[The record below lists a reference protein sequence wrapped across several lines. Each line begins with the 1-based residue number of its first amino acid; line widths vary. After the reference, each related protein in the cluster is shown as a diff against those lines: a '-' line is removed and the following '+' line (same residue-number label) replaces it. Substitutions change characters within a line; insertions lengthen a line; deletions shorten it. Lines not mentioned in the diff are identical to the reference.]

1 MSVAAGHGASV
12 RIEACGKTFADGT
25 RALEPAT
32 LDIARGETLVLLGP
46 SGCGK
51 TTMLRIIAGLELP
64 DAGGRVL
71 FDDKDMT
78 SVPIERRN
86 VGMVFQSYA
95 LFPNMSVADN
105 IGYGLKIRGMARQE
119 RAARVAELVVLT
131 NITGLEKRRVDQ
143 LSGGQRQRVALA
155 RAVAI
160 RPGILLLDEPLT
172 ALDAALRD
180 RLRGELNR
188 LLRALGITTIYVT
201 HDQSEAMELGDRV
214 VVMQKGAITQIGTPR
229 EIYFK
234 PKNRFVAEFIG
245 AANIIEAPVENGH
258 LVLAGGRQPIGGDD
272 SLAAAVAMIRPETIR
287 IVEAGGAPLSGIID
301 SVSFIGD
308 RQRMIV
314 SGASH
319 KLLTVDA
326 PNTVRAQAGERI
338 GLSIAVRR
346 PPAAARKLKKLKCR
360 QNQFSSR
367 RFPTCT
373 SNRRASWL
381 TAASIRQKRLS
392 AA

>member
-1 MSVAAGHGASV
+1 MSMATAHGASV
-12 RIEACGKTFADGT
+12 RVETCGKTFADGT
-25 RALEPAT
+25 RALEPAS

-71 FDDKDMT
+71 FDGNDMT

-95 LFPNMSVADN
+95 LFPNMTVADN
-105 IGYGLKIRGMARQE
+105 IGYGLKIRGVGREE
-119 RAARVAELVVLT
+119 RATRVAELVALT
-131 NITGLEKRRVDQ
+131 NITGLENRRISQ

-201 HDQSEAMELGDRV
+201 HDQAEAMELGDRI
-214 VVMQKGAITQIGTPR
+214 VVMQKGVIAQVGTPR
-229 EIYFK
+229 DIYFS
-234 PKNRFVAEFIG
+234 PNSRFVAEFIG
-245 AANIIEAPVENGH
+245 AANIIESPLENGH
-258 LVLAGGRQPIGGDD
+258 LVLAGGRQPIGGDAD
-272 SLAAAVAMIRPETIR
+272 VAAAVAMIRPETIG
-287 IVEAGGAPLSGIID
+287 IVEAGAAPLSGNID

-308 RQRMIV
+308 RQRMVV
-314 SGASH
+314 SGVSNRP
-319 KLLTVDA
+319 LTVDA
-326 PNTVRAQAGERI
+326 PNTIRARVGERV
-338 GLSIAVRR
+338 GLLIAPSAVRLLL
-346 PPAAARKLKKLKCR
+346 PE
-360 QNQFSSR
+360 N
-367 RFPTCT
+367 
-373 SNRRASWL
+373 
-381 TAASIRQKRLS
+381 
-392 AA
+392 

>member
-1 MSVAAGHGASV
+1 MKAVAGHGASV

-64 DAGGRVL
+64 DPGGRVS
-71 FDDKDMT
+71 FDDKDVT
-78 SVPIERRN
+78 SMPIEQRN

-105 IGYGLKIRGMARQE
+105 IGYGLKIRGMAKQE
-119 RAARVAELVVLT
+119 RAVRVAQLVELT
-131 NITGLEKRRVDQ
+131 NISGLEHRRIDQ

-180 RLRGELNR
+180 RLRGELDR
-188 LLRALGITTIYVT
+188 LLRTLGITTIYVT
-201 HDQSEAMELGDRV
+201 HDQSEAMALGDRI
-214 VVMQKGAITQIGTPR
+214 VVMQKGAMAQIGTPR
-229 EIYFK
+229 EIYFT
-234 PKNRFVAEFIG
+234 PTNRFVAEFIG
-245 AANIIEAPVENGH
+245 AANIVEAPVENGH
-258 LVLAGGRQPIGGDD
+258 LVLPGGRQPIGGNAT
-272 SLAAAVAMIRPETIR
+272 LPAAVAMIRPETIR
-287 IVEAGGAPLSGIID
+287 IVEAGSAPLSGTVD

-308 RQRMIV
+308 RQRMLV
-314 SGASH
+314 SGAAG
-319 KLLTVDA
+319 KVLAIDA
-326 PNTVRAQAGERI
+326 PNSVKAGVGDRI
-338 GLSIAVRR
+338 GLLVAPDAVRLL
-346 PPAAARKLKKLKCR
+346 PLEG
-360 QNQFSSR
+360 
-367 RFPTCT
+367 
-373 SNRRASWL
+373 
-381 TAASIRQKRLS
+381 
-392 AA
+392 

>member
-1 MSVAAGHGASV
+1 MSAVAGHGASV
-12 RIEACGKTFADGT
+12 RIETCGKTFADGT

-105 IGYGLKIRGMARQE
+105 IGYGLKIRGMARKE
-119 RAARVAELVVLT
+119 RAARVAELVSLT
-131 NITGLEKRRVDQ
+131 NITGLENRRVDQ

-201 HDQSEAMELGDRV
+201 HDQSEAMELGDRI
-214 VVMQKGAITQIGTPR
+214 VVMQKGAIVQIGTPR

-234 PKNRFVAEFIG
+234 PSNRFVAEFIG
-245 AANIIEAPVENGH
+245 AANVIEASLENGH
-258 LVLAGGRQPIGGDD
+258 LVLPGGRQPIGGGA
-272 SLAAAVAMIRPETIR
+272 SLSAALAMIRPETIR
-287 IVEAGGAPLSGIID
+287 IVEPASAPLSGIID

-308 RQRMIV
+308 RQRIVV
-314 SGASH
+314 SGASA

-326 PNTVRAQAGERI
+326 PNTIKARAGERI
-338 GLSIAVRR
+338 GLLIAPDAVRLL
-346 PPAAARKLKKLKCR
+346 PPG
-360 QNQFSSR
+360 ND
-367 RFPTCT
+367 
-373 SNRRASWL
+373 
-381 TAASIRQKRLS
+381 
-392 AA
+392 

>member
-1 MSVAAGHGASV
+1 MSAQAGHGASV
-12 RIEACGKTFADGT
+12 RIETCGKTFADGT

-32 LDIARGETLVLLGP
+32 LEIARGETLVLLGP

-78 SVPIERRN
+78 AVPIERRN

-95 LFPNMSVADN
+95 LFPNMTVSDN
-105 IGYGLKIRGMARQE
+105 IGYGLKIRGVPEKE
-119 RAARVAELVVLT
+119 RAARVAELVALT
-131 NITGLEKRRVDQ
+131 NISGLEHRRIDQ

-214 VVMQKGAITQIGTPR
+214 VVMQKGKIAQIGTPR
-229 EIYFK
+229 EIYFT
-234 PKNRFVAEFIG
+234 PNSRFVAEFIG
-245 AANIIEAPVENGH
+245 AANIVEAAIENGH
-258 LVLAGGRQPIGGDD
+258 LVLPGGRQPINGD
-272 SLAAAVAMIRPETIR
+272 ANIPAAVAMIRPETIR
-287 IVEAGGAPLSGIID
+287 VMAAESAPLSGIID

-308 RQRMIV
+308 RQRLVV
-314 SGASH
+314 SGVSNRSLA
-319 KLLTVDA
+319 VDA
-326 PNTVRAQAGERI
+326 PNTVRAKSGERI
-338 GLSIAVRR
+338 GLSISPDAVRLL
-346 PPAAARKLKKLKCR
+346 PPE
-360 QNQFSSR
+360 S
-367 RFPTCT
+367 
-373 SNRRASWL
+373 
-381 TAASIRQKRLS
+381 
-392 AA
+392 

>member
-1 MSVAAGHGASV
+1 MSAALGHGASSHGAAV
-12 RIEACGKTFADGT
+12 RIEGCGKTFVDGT

-64 DAGGRVL
+64 DAGGKVL
-71 FDDKDMT
+71 FDGRDMT
-78 SVPIERRN
+78 SVPIEKRN

-95 LFPNMSVADN
+95 LFPNMSVSDN
-105 IGYGLKIRGMARQE
+105 IGYGLKIRGVPAAE
-119 RAARVAELVVLT
+119 RASRVAELVALT
-131 NITGLEKRRVDQ
+131 NITGLENRRINQ

-188 LLRALGITTIYVT
+188 LLRALGITAIYVT

-214 VVMQKGAITQIGTPR
+214 VVMRKGAIAQIGTPR
-229 EIYFK
+229 EIYFA
-234 PKNRFVAEFIG
+234 PNSRFVAEFIG

-258 LVLAGGRQPIGGDD
+258 LVLPGGRQPIGGDA
-272 SLAAAVAMIRPETIR
+272 SLPLAVAMIRPETIA
-287 IVEAGGAPLSGIID
+287 IVDAGSAPLCGTID
-301 SVSFIGD
+301 GVSFVGD
-308 RQRMIV
+308 RQRMII
-314 SGASH
+314 SAATD

-326 PNTVRAQAGERI
+326 PNTVQAKAGERI
-338 GLSIAVRR
+338 GLSIAPQAVRLL
-346 PPAAARKLKKLKCR
+346 PLED
-360 QNQFSSR
+360 
-367 RFPTCT
+367 
-373 SNRRASWL
+373 
-381 TAASIRQKRLS
+381 
-392 AA
+392 